1 MSPIS
6 QDILDGLPHEFS
18 VKLED
23 IRMTPAEFDAFCSS
37 EPHVV
42 RSLKG
47 HCFEAWFDDLLTR
60 AGYHCEEIGGD
71 SLFDRRVNGKTL
83 QLKTP
88 YQRGTVDGVKVS
100 YRMHKT
106 HGPERFPD
114 VLYRREDFA
123 DFLVG
128 HRRGNDVLICP
139 AANMPLKKEVQ
150 KKSPWPDYIADPT
163 PFNWNCEWVNRYDLI
178 GVDAKRISAD
188 ESGDSLFFPAIAR
201 AVGFNDVYIVKA
213 ILNPRNFRVW
223 QQNIVGSVREFHFK
237 KWLTG
242 QGFRLQTPAEARLD
256 YRSRNKVDL
265 ICFRSGSIEGA
276 RIQVKG
282 LTKSLC
288 KGNIAGVETKNSHG
302 RPPLRLYRRTDFDY
316 LAVVVDPGVIPSL
329 IATAKSV
336 DQAAYN
342 FVLVSARDLP
352 LHPRSSMWAS
362 QFPGVEFL
370 DDKYRFD
377 LSRANFNDLSA
388 L

>member
-213 ILNPRNFRVW
+213 ILVLPGFLWVTLEAWSWASSASRGMVPSPLGPRLTHSVLLTDRPGIPHTQGPAKAAEGCPLIPEGRAFPGRV
-223 QQNIVGSVREFHFK
+223 GDPR
-237 KWLTG
+237 TG
-242 QGFRLQTPAEARLD
+242 TG
-256 YRSRNKVDL
+256 
-265 ICFRSGSIEGA
+265 
-276 RIQVKG
+276 
-282 LTKSLC
+282 
-288 KGNIAGVETKNSHG
+288 
-302 RPPLRLYRRTDFDY
+302 
-316 LAVVVDPGVIPSL
+316 
-329 IATAKSV
+329 
-336 DQAAYN
+336 
-342 FVLVSARDLP
+342 
-352 LHPRSSMWAS
+352 PRS
-362 QFPGVEFL
+362 
-370 DDKYRFD
+370 
-377 LSRANFNDLSA
+377 
-388 L
+388 